1 MPLES
6 SAGLRRLKYLR
17 FKAEHYYQK
26 GRRKS
31 QGQGLKVAML
41 SVPGLMSSKNGSR
54 GGLHPHQSA
63 NIEKA
68 Q

>member
-6 SAGLRRLKYLR
+6 SAGLRRLKHLR

-31 QGQGLKVAML
+31 QGLKVAVL

-54 GGLHPHQSA
+54 GRLHPHQSA